1 MFHPLLT
8 AFVCVADCGS
18 FNKAAERLY
27 ISPPS
32 VMKQINALEKHL
44 EIKLFDRNNQGIR
57 LTAAGQVVYRH
68 AQFLIGYSA
77 KAIEEAKQQEQ
88 VAAFTF
94 CIGSSLLNPCKP
106 FMDLWY
112 QVNQA
117 FPGYKLHIVPFD
129 DSHMSIL
136 SEIET
141 LGEKYDF
148 IVAAC
153 DSAAWLERCNFQRL
167 GVYQVCCAV
176 SREHPL
182 AQRKC
187 LTIENLYGETLMMV
201 KRGDSSAIDT
211 VRDEVDRHPEIQIED
226 TAQFYDM
233 EVFNRCAQTQN
244 VMLTLECWKDVHPS
258 LVTLP
263 VNWSYT
269 VPYGVL
275 YAKHANR
282 EVLEFLSLVQNYGI
296 SSRISDPDA
305 DAAKIQFDTA
315 APTHSES

>member
-1 MFHPLLT
+1 MFNPLLT

-44 EIKLFDRNNQGIR
+44 DIKLFDRSNQGIR
-57 LTAAGQVVYRH
+57 LTAAGQVIYRH
-68 AQFLIGYSA
+68 ARFMFDYSA

-88 VAAFTF
+88 IAATTF

-129 DSHMSIL
+129 DSHTSIL
-136 SEIET
+136 SEVSA

-148 IVAAC
+148 LIAAC
-153 DSAAWLERCNFQRL
+153 DSADWLELCNFKRL
-167 GVYQVCCAV
+167 GTYRVCCAV
-176 SREHPL
+176 AREHPL
-182 AQRKC
+182 AQKKS
-187 LTIENLYGETLMMV
+187 LTIEDLYGATLMMV
-201 KRGDSSAIDT
+201 KRGDSLAIDMVRNEIEKHSAI
-211 VRDEVDRHPEIQIED
+211 HIED
-226 TAQFYDM
+226 TQQFYDM

-244 VMLTLECWKDVHPS
+244 VMLTLECWQDVHPG

-263 VNWSYT
+263 VTWDYT
-269 VPYGVL
+269 VPYGILYTKHPSKDVL
-275 YAKHANR
+275 K
-282 EVLEFLSLVQNYGI
+282 FLSQIDN
-296 SSRISDPDA
+296 
-305 DAAKIQFDTA
+305 
-315 APTHSES
+315 